1 MALSSLAEVPA
12 ESLAD
17 RLAAIP
23 ALEVMD
29 LRAGYGRVEVLHG
42 VNLVVPR
49 GSVVALMGPNGAGK
63 TTLLNVAAGLLPS
76 TSGCVHVAGMHV
88 NGVAPEVFSRAGVCS
103 IPEGRGVF
111 PNLSVRENLRVFT
124 HAANGD
130 IDEAEESAF
139 TNFPRLRER
148 RNQLAGTLS
157 GGERQMLALSRAFFS
172 QPSILLLDEIS
183 MGLAPIIV
191 GELYEKVGQLAS
203 EGIAILLVEQFA
215 AAALRVADYAAIMR
229 QGRIEILGEP
239 ADVRDA
245 LSEAYLGVMS

>member
-1 MALSSLAEVPA
+1 MSSLAEAPPA
-12 ESLAD
+12 AVRPDPLAD
-17 RLAAIP
+17 IP
-23 ALEVMD
+23 ALELMD

-42 VNLVVPR
+42 IDLVVPR

-63 TTLLNVAAGLLPS
+63 TTTLNVAAGLLPA

-111 PNLSVRENLRVFT
+111 PNLTVRENIRVFT
-124 HAANGD
+124 HASNLD
-130 IDEAEESAF
+130 VSEAEDRAYA
-139 TNFPRLRER
+139 NFPRLRER
-148 RNQLAGTLS
+148 RTQLAGTLS

-172 QPSILLLDEIS
+172 EPSILLLDEIS

-203 EGIAILLVEQFA
+203 EGMAILLVEQFA
-215 AAALRVADYAAIMR
+215 AAALKVSDYAAIMR
-229 QGRIEILGEP
+229 QGRIEMIGEP
-239 ADVRDA
+239 ADVTDA